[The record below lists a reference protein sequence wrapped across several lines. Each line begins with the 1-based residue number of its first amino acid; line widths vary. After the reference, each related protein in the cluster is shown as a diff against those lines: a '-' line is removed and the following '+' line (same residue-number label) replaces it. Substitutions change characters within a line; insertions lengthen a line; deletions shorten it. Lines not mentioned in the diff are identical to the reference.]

1 MRRSGRAD
9 KLHKLNGGALVEVW
23 EVVEGSINFDKS
35 RIVLLSR
42 ILLPAAS
49 MTTLCL
55 IVSAG

>member
-1 MRRSGRAD
+1 MKRSGRAG
-9 KLHKLNGGALVEVW
+9 KPHKLNGGALVEAW
-23 EVVEGSINFDKS
+23 QVVEGPINFDKS

-55 IVSAG
+55 IMSAG